1 MMNTI
6 HMESGTTQKLK
17 ILYVGDD
24 QHFIPELK
32 TEPSVEIISWE
43 NGLQAINWLT
53 NHQIDAFNLNHEAN
67 EANAIH
73 YQQVDAI
80 LCSLYLP
87 GMNAFDFFR
96 EVKNISFFSH
106 TPFILLTQK
115 FSFTIRDLALQH
127 GIDDFYILP
136 VPTDHIIDR
145 IHFLHEFKKYQ
156 AEKSIEAAISD
167 KPYRTALI
175 KRTFDVLSAG
185 TALLLL
191 SPLLL
196 LVALAIRMESKGKVY
211 YISKRIGAN
220 FKEFDF
226 YKFRSMYPDAD
237 KRLKEVEHLNQYKDN
252 EVELFCTECAKLPQG
267 SYCSPVVF
275 YDNERICERM
285 YIIRKNAKKAFLKI
299 PNDPRITK
307 VGNFIRNTSI
317 DELPQ
322 LINVIKGDMS
332 IVGNR
337 PLPVNEANAIT
348 KSIWARRF
356 RAAAGLTGLWQVELR
371 GKGGFMSEEE
381 RFRLD
386 VKYAENNTFWGDINL
401 IFRTFKIFVQRE
413 NV

>member
-1 MMNTI
+1 MKSEPTD
-6 HMESGTTQKLK
+6 TLKL
-17 ILYVGDD
+17 LYVGDE
-24 QHFIPELK
+24 QHYSPDLANSTMI
-32 TEPSVEIISWE
+32 EIVIKE
-43 NGLQAINWLT
+43 NGLKAINWLT
-53 NHQIDAFNLNHEAN
+53 NNQLNPFETSDDGFAFDPDQCQYIDA
-67 EANAIH
+67 I
-73 YQQVDAI
+73 I
-80 LCSLYLP
+80 CSIYLP
-87 GMNAFDFFR
+87 GMNAFDFYREFKKIDIFR
-96 EVKNISFFSH
+96 Q
-106 TPFILLTQK
+106 TPFILVSQK
-115 FSFTIRDLALQH
+115 FDISIRNQAIAN
-127 GIDDFYILP
+127 GVDDFYTLP
-136 VPTDHIIDR
+136 VPVDFIIDR
-145 IHFLHEFKKYQ
+145 IHFLKEFKQFQ
-156 AEKSIEAAISD
+156 AQTNIETYVSD
-167 KPYRTALI
+167 KPYKTALI
-175 KRTFDVLSAG
+175 KRLFDITAAG
-185 TALLLL
+185 TTLLLL
-191 SPLLL
+191 SPVL
-196 LVALAIRMESKGKVY
+196 LAIAVAIRLESKGKVY
-211 YISKRIGAN
+211 YISKRIGSN

-267 SYCSPVVF
+267 SFCSPVVF

-307 VGNFIRNTSI
+307 IGNFIRNTSI

-322 LINVIKGDMS
+322 LINVLKGDMS

-386 VKYAENNTFWGDINL
+386 VKYAETNSFWGDIIL
-401 IFRTFKIFVQRE
+401 IFRTLKIFIQRE

>member
-1 MMNTI
+1 MSLEPTKN
-6 HMESGTTQKLK
+6 LVL
-17 ILYVGDD
+17 LYVGDD
-24 QHFIPELK
+24 QHFIPELL
-32 TEPSVEIISWE
+32 TEVSVEIITKQ
-43 NGLQAINWLT
+43 NGLMAINWLT
-53 NHQIDAFNLNHEAN
+53 NNQIDAFSQTPNESTIDLNRCQK
-67 EANAIH
+67 I
-73 YQQVDAI
+73 DAI
-80 LCSLYLP
+80 LCSIYLP
-87 GMNAFDFFR
+87 GMNVFDFYR
-96 EVKNISFFSH
+96 EIKKIEIYSH
-106 TPFILLTQK
+106 TPFILLSQK
-115 FSFTIRDLALQH
+115 FDISIRNLAMSK
-127 GIDDFYILP
+127 GMDDFYNLP
-136 VPTDHIIDR
+136 VPAENIIDR
-145 IHFLHEFKKYQ
+145 INFLIEYKLYQ
-156 AEKSIEAAISD
+156 TERNIETAISD
-167 KPYRTALI
+167 KPYQTPLI
-175 KRTFDVLSAG
+175 KRLFDITAAG
-185 TALLLL
+185 SALLLL
-191 SPLLL
+191 SPLLIG
-196 LVALAIRMESKGKVY
+196 VAVAIRLESKGKVY
-211 YISKRIGAN
+211 YISKRVGSN

-237 KRLKEVEHLNQYKDN
+237 KRLKEVEHLNQYKDD
-252 EVELFCTECAKLPQG
+252 EVELFCTECAKLPKG

-275 YDNERICERM
+275 YDNERLCERM

-307 VGNFIRNTSI
+307 IGNFIRNTSI

-386 VKYAENNTFWGDINL
+386 VKYAESNSFWGDINL
-401 IFRTFKIFVQRE
+401 IFRTLKIFIQRE